1 MRGAGG
7 GERREGSLRAERS
20 SDWNKAAV
28 GDRGGGVPVRA
39 RVQVAR
45 LLDILTKESA
55 VLETKLEEQVLGLLA
70 LLVQRYTH

>member
-1 MRGAGG
+1 M
-7 GERREGSLRAERS
+7 
-20 SDWNKAAV
+20 
-28 GDRGGGVPVRA
+28 RA